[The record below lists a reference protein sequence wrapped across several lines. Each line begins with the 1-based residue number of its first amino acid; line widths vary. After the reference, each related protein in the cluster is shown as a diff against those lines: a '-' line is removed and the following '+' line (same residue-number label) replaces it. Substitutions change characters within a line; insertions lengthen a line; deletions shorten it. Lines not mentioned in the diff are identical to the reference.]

1 MTRAPP
7 MEVLKGRTQGRTKS
21 QWQTF
26 HRGMT
31 QGSANV
37 RVMKGNVWTTKT
49 CRIPIKASIEEAA
62 REPGGRIAHL
72 SSAPGTWTCVLFR
85 VRVPPSAAASFQICG
100 IFEGGVLFTLARCL
114 PRLPGGYNA
123 PKRPIVAQDRG
134 QPWTMGPL
142 GHNIKPFLH
151 PSDRPFGHLTL

>member
-1 MTRAPP
+1 
-7 MEVLKGRTQGRTKS
+7 MEVLKGWTQGRTKS

-37 RVMKGNVWTTKT
+37 RVMRGNVWTTKT
-49 CRIPIKASIEEAA
+49 CRIPIKASIE
-62 REPGGRIAHL
+62 EPGGRIAHL

-151 PSDRPFGHLTL
+151 PSNRPFGHLTL